1 MSKKN
6 KSFKLSFLKSIN
18 KVFILFTVIAFLLI
32 GLMVLVFAVQDRFVD
47 SEKSAIAVET
57 IINSLVIALP
67 IVFLVLCIVTS
78 IIFASNLSKKSIRV
92 QNLAS
97 IEALSQIDALVIDK
111 TGSLTD
117 RTLEIKKVVPLKVLA
132 TEEYLAQS
140 ISNVLRAT
148 NENSLIAKALL
159 TKYDLEL
166 SAGVINTLAFNE
178 QNNYFGATFKG
189 GKTFVIGSPEFVP
202 VKNKMGILKRCEEDM
217 NNGYRVL
224 VVAEGREQLNDEACI
239 GELEADALIILKD
252 HIRSDAFETLKWF
265 KNKGIAIKV
274 VSSGDNVTAS
284 VVAAE
289 AGIDNSSKHT
299 SIEGMSEEEIR
310 DIYDDYTV
318 FGRATPEQ
326 KEMLIKAFKED
337 GKKVAMIGSDDNEVL
352 AMKRADCSIAVI
364 NASND
369 AKKIADLVMND
380 ASFTSLS
387 VAVNE
392 GKRFVNNMQKAAF
405 LCASK
410 TLFVFAMLFIFT
422 LASLFTGNSSLQ
434 FPFVFNQFLL
444 WDIVINGV
452 AAFFLISEKNNESA
466 NNRFLKTVF
475 KKSIPSTV
483 LLIVSVS
490 LIFIFYLMQ
499 QSNLLNFGIYTFETA
514 VAMSALTFNILGMVF
529 LYRVCSPLNKYST
542 IVMFSSIG
550 FNALALIATATI
562 TYLTNN
568 YDIVFQIS
576 YLEMSGPAYIV
587 TTILII
593 SLAAIYTFIH
603 QLKLI
608 HKGEKNNE
616 D

>member
-1 MSKKN
+1 MSRKP
-6 KSFKLSFLKSIN
+6 SFLKSIN
-18 KVFILFTVIAFLLI
+18 KLLILFVVISVILI
-32 GLMVLVFAVQDRFVD
+32 GLMVLVFAIQGRFAD
-47 SEKSAIAVET
+47 NEKSAIAIET
-57 IINSLVIALP
+57 IINSLLIALP

-117 RTLEIKKVVPLKVLA
+117 GSLEIKKVVPLRAQA
-132 TEEYLAQS
+132 TEEYIAQS

-148 NENSLIAKALL
+148 NENNPIAKALL

-166 SAGVINTLAFNE
+166 SAGVLITLAFNE
-178 QNNYFGATFKG
+178 SNNYFGATFKG
-189 GKTFVIGSPEFVP
+189 GKTFVVGSPEFVP
-202 VKNKMGILKRCEEDM
+202 VKNKVGILKRCEEDM
-217 NNGYRVL
+217 NNGYHVL
-224 VVAEGREQLNDEACI
+224 VVAEGRDQLTNEGCI
-239 GELEADALIILKD
+239 GELEANALIILKD

-265 KNKGIAIKV
+265 KNKGIVVKV
-274 VSSGDNVTAS
+274 ITSGDDVMAS

-289 AGIDNSSKHT
+289 AGIDNSSKHI
-299 SIEGMSEEEIR
+299 SLEGMSEEEIKG
-310 DIYDDYTV
+310 IYDDYAV

-326 KEMLIKAFKED
+326 KEMLIEAFKED
-337 GKKVAMIGSDDNEVL
+337 DKKVAMIGADNNEIL
-352 AMKRADCSIAVI
+352 AMKSADCSIAVV
-364 NASND
+364 NASDD

-380 ASFTSLS
+380 ASFASLS

-405 LCASK
+405 LCVNK
-410 TLFVFAMLFIFT
+410 TLFVFTMLFIFM
-422 LASLFTGNSSLQ
+422 LASLFSGNSSIQ

-452 AAFFLISEKNNESA
+452 AAFFLIKEKNNES
-466 NNRFLKTVF
+466 NNGKFLKSVF
-475 KKSIPSTV
+475 KNSIPSAV

-499 QSNLLNFGIYTFETA
+499 QGNLLNFGIYTFETA
-514 VAMSALTFNILGMVF
+514 VAMSVLTFNILGMVF
-529 LYRVCSPLNKYST
+529 LYSACSPLNKYHS
-542 IVMFSSIG
+542 IIMLASIG
-550 FNALALIATATI
+550 FNVIALVVTAIIAYA
-562 TYLTNN
+562 TNN
-568 YDIVFQIS
+568 HDIVFQIS
-576 YLEMSGPAYIV
+576 YLEMNGPTYLV
-587 TTILII
+587 TAILII

-608 HKGEKNNE
+608 HKGDKNNE
-616 D
+616 N